1 MDFETLRSMIAE
13 ILTIEPENI
22 KPETRLKD
30 DLGADS
36 LDLFQLVVELEEKY
50 DAEVPDDELEKI
62 VTVQDALDMAKRLI
76 K

>member
-1 MDFETLRSMIAE
+1 MDFEELRGMIAT
-13 ILTIEPENI
+13 ILSVEPENI
-22 KPETRLKD
+22 KPETKLKD

-50 DAEVPDDELEKI
+50 DTEVPDDELEKI
-62 VTVQDALDMAKRLI
+62 VTVQDALDMAKSLI

>member
-1 MDFETLRSMIAE
+1 MDFETLRGMIAE

-62 VTVQDALDMAKRLI
+62 VTVQDALDMAKNLI

>member
-1 MDFETLRSMIAE
+1 MDFETLRGMIAE

-22 KPETRLKD
+22 KLETRLKD

-50 DAEVPDDELEKI
+50 DVEVPDDELEKI
-62 VTVQDALDMAKRLI
+62 VTVQDALDMAKSLI

>member
-22 KPETRLKD
+22 KQETRLKD

-50 DAEVPDDELEKI
+50 DVEVPDDELEKI

>member
-1 MDFETLRSMIAE
+1 MDFETLRGMIAE

-22 KPETRLKD
+22 KPETKLKD

-50 DAEVPDDELEKI
+50 DVEVPDDELEKI
-62 VTVQDALDMAKRLI
+62 VTVQDALDMAKSLI

>member
-62 VTVQDALDMAKRLI
+62 VTVQDALDMAKSLI

>member
-1 MDFETLRSMIAE
+1 MDFETLRGMIAE

-22 KPETRLKD
+22 KLETRLKD

-62 VTVQDALDMAKRLI
+62 VTVQDALDMAKSLI

>member
-22 KPETRLKD
+22 KLETRLKD

-62 VTVQDALDMAKRLI
+62 VTVQDALDMAKSLI